1 MITHCRGRTWRRS
14 CRGRSRDWRLRTRR
28 WSRSPSGTRWR
39 PGSRSCRAPRG
50 SGRRTPATGHR
61 SFLIGI
67 VTIQILN
74 KAFLQHPKAFLDAW
88 QIQTSFKFICFYFFV
103 TFAIKWTPSRTWTC
117 TWRALKQKC
126 HFFQWHWSE
135 VEMNQTW
142 DGEIW
147 IYTETEMKKVW
158 QRWSEVCA
166 ATLPLQQRHLCV
178 YNFSHGRGTALKQNI
193 SISFFFK

>member
-1 MITHCRGRTWRRS
+1 MNYFTLMINITHCRGRTWRRS
-14 CRGRSRDWRLRTRR
+14 CQGRSLDWRLRSRR

-74 KAFLQHPKAFLDAW
+74 KAFLQHPMAFLVAW

-103 TFAIKWTPSRTWTC
+103 TLAIICGNEADKRWGNMDLHWGGNEEGLAEVKWSLCCDTAT
-117 TWRALKQKC
+117 
-126 HFFQWHWSE
+126 
-135 VEMNQTW
+135 
-142 DGEIW
+142 
-147 IYTETEMKKVW
+147 
-158 QRWSEVCA
+158 A
-166 ATLPLQQRHLCV
+166 A
-178 YNFSHGRGTALKQNI
+178 S
-193 SISFFFK
+193 SFL